1 MQINILIS
9 QNFGQF
15 YSKIY
20 LFQYS
25 DNYNL
30 RLWLR
35 IVDMQFNSYSFQ
47 NYPII
52 CVGFFFCD
60 VQSNFSILNKL
71 RKIIELYIFTLTV
84 KMLYNM
90 KAFVI
95 YRKHYLYLLKYSN
108 NIVLPFNTYST
119 RNIIFYNFI
128 LSCRAL
134 ILSDRTYMLF
144 YRACILSYRS

>member
-52 CVGFFFCD
+52 CVVFFS
-60 VQSNFSILNKL
+60 VTLKVIFSILNKL

-95 YRKHYLYLLKYSN
+95 YRKHYLQLLKYSN
-108 NIVLPFNTYST
+108 NILLPFNTYST